1 LTLKVYFCY
10 DQSKVKKGQRGQ
22 AILIVVLVMAIALTV
37 GLAIVSRS
45 ITDVRVSRQ
54 GEESARAFSAA
65 EAGIEKTV
73 AQGLYSDSGSFTLN
87 GQEISYSVASSEV
100 GGDGVTEILFS
111 EQLKSGEVQSVWL
124 VGHSGPDDLD
134 PSSYY
139 QGATVSFYWGNEGT
153 ASDEDITPALE
164 ATLVYQESGS
174 FKIKRA
180 VFDPSTTGR
189 KDSNNFSDAGT
200 GDVIGSEAL
209 AFGASLDMSGIPY
222 LLRLKLLY
230 NESEAHYVAVRSG
243 DSEFLPSQGTC
254 YRSSA
259 TVAGSDVSRS
269 IEQCRFYDVP
279 PALFDYV
286 LYSGQG
292 LTK

>member
-1 LTLKVYFCY
+1 M
-10 DQSKVKKGQRGQ
+10 KKRQRGQ
-22 AILIVVLVMAIALTV
+22 AILIVVLVMAIALTI
-37 GLAIVSRS
+37 GLAIISRS

-54 GEESARAFSAA
+54 EEESARAFSAA

-73 AQGLYSDSGSFTLN
+73 ALGLSSGTFTLN
-87 GQEISYSVASSEV
+87 GQEVNYNVVSSGI
-100 GGDGVTEILFS
+100 GGSGVTEILFS

-124 VGHSGPDDLD
+124 VNHDADGDLD

-139 QGATVSFYWGNEGT
+139 QGATINFYWGNEST
-153 ASDEDITPALE
+153 ADDEVTTPALE

-180 VFDPSTTGR
+180 VFDPSTASR
-189 KDSNNFSDAGT
+189 KGSNNFSDAGAGAT
-200 GDVIGSEAL
+200 IDSEVL
-209 AFGASLDMSGIPY
+209 AFGASLDVAGIPY

-230 NESEAHYVAVRSG
+230 NESETHYVAVSSPA
-243 DSEFLPSQGTC
+243 SESLPSQGTC
-254 YRSSA
+254 YQSSA
-259 TVAGSDVSRS
+259 TVVGSDISRK

>member
-1 LTLKVYFCY
+1 M
-10 DQSKVKKGQRGQ
+10 KKKQRGQ

-37 GLAIVSRS
+37 ALAIVSRS

-54 GEESARAFSAA
+54 EEESARAFSAA
-65 EAGIEKTV
+65 EAGIEKAV
-73 AQGLYSDSGSFTLN
+73 AQGLYSGSFTLN

-100 GGDGVTEILFS
+100 GGGGVTEILFS

-124 VGHSGPDDLD
+124 VGHNGPDDLD

-139 QGATVSFYWGNEGT
+139 QGTAVNFYWGNEGT
-153 ASDEDITPALE
+153 ASDEDVTPALE

-180 VFDPSTTGR
+180 VFDPSTVGR
-189 KDSNNFSDAGT
+189 KDSNNFSDAGA
-200 GDVIGSEAL
+200 GDVIGLETL
-209 AFGASLDMSGIPY
+209 AFGASLDMSGVPY

-230 NESEAHYVAVRSG
+230 NESQAHYVAVRSSG
-243 DSEFLPSQGTC
+243 AEFLPSQGTC
-254 YRSSA
+254 YRSLA